1 MAESVVAKI
10 KRYLRSEG
18 MVATAKRSFRH
29 AVYLFRHAFWSFRV
43 VCLDRVYNDFD
54 ATFRTKTGGTVDVR
68 RLRLGSAAADA
79 FRYQPVDPRAFDH
92 AMGMLD
98 IDFQKFTF
106 VDLGCGKGR
115 ALLLATRYRF
125 RRIIGVEYSSALVK
139 LATANVAKA
148 KKDIEIV
155 FQDASKYVFPGEP
168 LVVFLFNPFTGNVLR
183 ETILNLC
190 SYQGQ
195 HESYLVYVNSKGEK
209 FFAERGCFRELAS
222 WGAGWGKTK
231 IYQHSGH

>member
-1 MAESVVAKI
+1 MGESVAAKL

-18 MVATAKRSFRH
+18 IVATAKRSFRH
-29 AVYLFRHAFWSFRV
+29 AVFLFRGA
-43 VCLDRVYNDFD
+43 CLERVYNNFD
-54 ATFRTKTGGTVDVR
+54 ADLQTKTGGTVGVW

-79 FRYQPVDPRAFDH
+79 VCYQPVDPRAFDR

-115 ALLLATRYRF
+115 ALLLATRYGF
-125 RRIIGVEYSSALVK
+125 RRIIGVEYSPGLVK
-139 LATANVAKA
+139 VATANVAKV
-148 KKDIEIV
+148 KKQIEIV
-155 FQDASKYVFPGEP
+155 LQDASKYVFPREP

-190 SYQGQ
+190 SPQGQ
-195 HESYLVYVNSKGEK
+195 HQSYIVYVNCVCERV
-209 FFAERGCFRELAS
+209 FAERGCFRELAS
-222 WGAGWGKTK
+222 WEKTK

>member
-1 MAESVVAKI
+1 MSDAGLERLFMGESVAAKL

-18 MVATAKRSFRH
+18 IVATAKRSFRH
-29 AVYLFRHAFWSFRV
+29 AIFLFRIA
-43 VCLDRVYNDFD
+43 CLERIYNNFD
-54 ATFRTKTGGTVDVR
+54 AGFRTKTGGIVGVW

-79 FRYQPVDPRAFDH
+79 IRYQPVDPRAFDR

-125 RRIIGVEYSSALVK
+125 RRIIGVEFSSALVK
-139 LATANVAKA
+139 IATANVAKV

-155 FQDASKYVFPGEP
+155 FQDASKYVFPREP
-168 LVVFLFNPFTGNVLR
+168 FVVFLNNPFTGNVLR

-195 HESYLVYVNSKGEK
+195 RESYIVYVNCVCDKY
-209 FFAERGCFRELAS
+209 FAERGCFRELAS
-222 WGAGWGKTK
+222 WEKTK
-231 IYQHSGH
+231 IYQHSAH